1 MPAMSKVSGNA
12 ESRAR
17 LEKLCA
23 SLTTEQ
29 LSRKTS
35 DGWTVAATLAHLA
48 FWDRVTLERWKLF
61 ERDPQPVQFIFD
73 VINDAGAADWHAL
86 QSREAVRL
94 ALESST
100 AVDAH
105 IEHLSNELEK
115 AARPIVSERLFE
127 RFHHR
132 NEHLTAIEEALKA
145 E

>member
-1 MPAMSKVSGNA
+1 MASISGNA

-23 SLTTEQ
+23 NLTNEQ
-29 LSRKTS
+29 LARKTS
-35 DGWTVAATLAHLA
+35 DGWTVAATLAHVA

-61 ERDPQPVQFIFD
+61 EKDPQPVQFIFD

-86 QSREAVRL
+86 ESRQAVRL
-94 ALESST
+94 ALESAK

-105 IEHLSNELEK
+105 IEHLPDEVAT

-132 NEHLTAIEEALKA
+132 NEHLNAIEEAVKS
-145 E
+145 